1 MNVPAGSV
9 TASAATSSAEANA
22 RFGERLAREIE
33 GVLGVGIA
41 ADALDVEGDGNQS
54 ATIGAMCLVDGQP
67 RVLTGHGA
75 SLLEASRDLIRAA
88 AELRLAA
95 AWWRIVGPT

>member
-41 ADALDVEGDGNQS
+41 ADAIDVEGDGNQS
-54 ATIGAMCLVDGQP
+54 ATIGAMPYGRRTSRCGVA
-67 RVLTGHGA
+67 RRRSNGHGSGGTA
-75 SLLEASRDLIRAA
+75 SAAPRA
-88 AELRLAA
+88 
-95 AWWRIVGPT
+95 TT